1 MKPTLSKNQSGDE
14 LKTEIVNTENAPAS
28 PFYSQAVRAAG
39 LIFVSG
45 QAGQDPITGQF
56 AGPSIGEQT
65 HQSLMNVK
73 AILEAAGSSMEK
85 IVSATF
91 ILRNPDD
98 FADMNAEWS
107 SWFHDDPPARQGA
120 QMPVDVDGLL
130 VSIAVIA
137 VE

>member
-1 MKPTLSKNQSGDE
+1 LSRDTVS
-14 LKTEIVNTENAPAS
+14 TEDAPAS
-28 PFYSQAVRAAG
+28 PYYSQAVKAAG

-45 QAGQDPITGQF
+45 QAGQDPRSGQF
-56 AGPSIGEQT
+56 AGPSIKEQT
-65 HQSLMNVK
+65 HQSLLNVK

-91 ILRNPDD
+91 ILRNPED
-98 FADMNAEWS
+98 FAGMNAVWH

-120 QMPVDVDGLL
+120 QLPVDVEGLL